1 MARAWVS
8 NMWVKWYMSW
18 FLIIL
23 HILYKKDLTAISR
36 KISQSVSKRE
46 THCWITVWVFFFF
59 FNGIMYHLGG
69 KKEKWARPSQ
79 KQCWL
84 LFLQAVLLQSVFKT
98 LSTRYLTSTACW
110 KTSARFLCNLTWH
123 SLFNRLCSHML
134 KRRSWGDDGE
144 QRFWIHP

>member
-1 MARAWVS
+1 MVS

-46 THCWITVWVFFFF
+46 THCWITVWGFVFFFKW
-59 FNGIMYHLGG
+59 HHVSLGG

>member
-1 MARAWVS
+1 MVS

-36 KISQSVSKRE
+36 KISQSVSKWE
-46 THCWITVWVFFFF
+46 THCWITVWVFFFKW
-59 FNGIMYHLGG
+59 HHVSLGG
-69 KKEKWARPSQ
+69 KKEKEKWARPSQ

>member
-1 MARAWVS
+1 MVS

-46 THCWITVWVFFFF
+46 THCWITVWGFVFFLKW
-59 FNGIMYHLGG
+59 HHVSLGG